1 MQQSRLSVLRTS
13 AAIATIVASA
23 LVVACGDSESPA
35 SPAGSAASEVPANGS
50 SSSINN
56 MLGSEPALTSSSSF
70 LSEQASSAVDVAYSS
85 SRNSSHHDSPLLS
98 SNSRPSSSYSWH
110 RSRSSAATSSAARY
124 SSKNETLPASSSTP
138 GPVITSSSA
147 PVIEPGLSSSTPS
160 QPITKEVSLDEN
172 GFATVAD
179 VYHSLSPD
187 EKAVFI
193 IRHSEREDDVAI
205 ETELTANG
213 IKMAQDLGATLKSDE
228 EFTYVTSGF
237 VRTNETANQISKGRG
252 EASLPKLITNY
263 DITGNWFLKISA
275 DELAAYATKLGMQGT
290 SVELMAHWA
299 YGESYPDA
307 LYELEPRAEE
317 FMNTVILKNLPKWK
331 RVSILVSHDIFVMP
345 LAVFGSNKK
354 VALKYHEDYHWI
366 NYIAGLAII
375 IDAQNNLRYVPV
387 KGAESG
393 VIDYLA
399 IYMKEHGLENMYPT
413 NPGRKGNRP

>member
-1 MQQSRLSVLRTS
+1 MNKPTHSVLR
-13 AAIATIVASA
+13 AIATIPLSVAIMNIAVLSA
-23 LVVACGDSESPA
+23 CSDTTSSTAPESIASSSSLLDTSNRNSSSDTFIESSSGEIPHSAISEESISSA
-35 SPAGSAASEVPANGS
+35 VSTESAGSATYTSSSSNSTHRISSSSRSSHRRS
-50 SSSINN
+50 SSSI
-56 MLGSEPALTSSSSF
+56 LQISSS
-70 LSEQASSAVDVAYSS
+70 AI
-85 SRNSSHHDSPLLS
+85 
-98 SNSRPSSSYSWH
+98 
-110 RSRSSAATSSAARY
+110 
-124 SSKNETLPASSSTP
+124 ST
-138 GPVITSSSA
+138 ITSSQNTPVSSSGEILSSTTATISA
-147 PVIEPGLSSSTPS
+147 PVT
-160 QPITKEVSLDEN
+160 LDEN

-179 VYHSLSPD
+179 VYKSLAAD

-193 IRHSEREDDVAI
+193 IRHSEREDNVAI

-228 EFTYVTSGF
+228 EFSYITSGF
-237 VRTNETANQISKGRG
+237 VRTNETANNISKGRG

-275 DELAAYATKLGMQGT
+275 DSLALYATKLNMKGS
-290 SVELMAHWA
+290 SVELMGHWA
-299 YGESYPDA
+299 YEGGYPDA

-317 FMNTVILKNLPKWK
+317 FMQKVILKNLSKWK
-331 RVSILVSHDIFVMP
+331 RVSIMVSHDILVMP

-375 IDAQNNLRYVPV
+375 ADSQNNLRYVPV

-399 IYMKEHGLENMYPT
+399 IYMNEHGMQ
-413 NPGRKGNRP
+413 KKK